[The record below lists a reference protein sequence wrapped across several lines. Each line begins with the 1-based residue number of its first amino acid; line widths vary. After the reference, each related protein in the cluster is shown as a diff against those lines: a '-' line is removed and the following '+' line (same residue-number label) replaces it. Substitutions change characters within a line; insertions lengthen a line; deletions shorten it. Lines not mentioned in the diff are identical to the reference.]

1 MARSRWWRALGLGLG
16 LMASQIACTNY
27 MASGYYQPLPSPRV
41 ATEFPVVLR
50 EVGIERIYSMGGKI
64 WDEQAEWLIRDQ
76 LKAALAQD
84 LYASGPFRKPRIGE
98 PAYKLDIWIEGL
110 GHYPQNRYSATV
122 IPGLLLA
129 FVPYL
134 VGMPMAL
141 TKRSGSAE
149 FQLHAPAGELV
160 LEASVTRTDKL
171 YEGVYR
177 NHGLQTIG
185 MAAAPIVQEFKR
197 IVVEGRQQILAGKAI
212 QPHYVP
218 DEDMRAALKRPAP
231 PPLPAAEPPPDAPP
245 DAVASLPTTPA
256 ATPSPP
262 VASRPP
268 VAAPSPPVTSAP
280 VVTAGPQP
288 STFVLAIGIDRYR
301 DAPRAEGAEADARR
315 IDALFAQTFRVPA
328 HHRRLLLGDR
338 ATRSDIEQ
346 GLRWLA
352 EQSRAGARVVVYFSG
367 HGTPD
372 ADSGEPR
379 LVPFEADPERLAAM
393 SLPLVDVEA
402 RLASITAREA
412 VLIVDACFSGQGARS
427 IAPKGARPLVRV
439 ERPTRVIRLAA
450 AAASQSASATPDG
463 SGGLFTRYL
472 LTALG
477 EAKADGDGDGQITL
491 AELDRWLTPRVSA
504 AAQARGRTQTPSLI
518 SPRGDAEEIVLG
530 WGYPID

>member
-1 MARSRWWRALGLGLG
+1 MAQSRWWRALGLGLG
-16 LMASQIACTNY
+16 LMASQLACTNY
-27 MASGYYQPLPSPRV
+27 MASGYYKPLPSPRV
-41 ATEFPVVLR
+41 AAEFPVVLR
-50 EVGIERIYSMGGKI
+50 DVGVERMYSVGANI
-64 WDEQAEWLIRDQ
+64 WDEQDKWLIRDQ
-76 LKAALAQD
+76 LKLAVAQD
-84 LYASGPFRKPRIGE
+84 LYASGPFRKPRLGE
-98 PAYKLDIWIEGL
+98 AAYQLDIWIEGI
-110 GHYPQNRYSATV
+110 GHYQENRYAVTV

-134 VGMPMAL
+134 CGMPMAL
-141 TKRSGSAE
+141 SKRWGSAE
-149 FQLHAPAGELV
+149 FQLHAPTGELV
-160 LEASVTRTDKL
+160 LEASVTRNDKL

-177 NHGLQTIG
+177 NHGMQTIG

-197 IVVEGRQQILAGKAI
+197 IIVEGRQQVLAGKAI

-218 DEDMRAALKRPAP
+218 DEDMLAALKRPVPPALPAEDAP
-231 PPLPAAEPPPDAPP
+231 PPDEPP
-245 DAVASLPTTPA
+245 DAVDPQPATPA
-256 ATPSPP
+256 ATPAPLI
-262 VASRPP
+262 ASRPP
-268 VAAPSPPVTSAP
+268 VAPVPGVS
-280 VVTAGPQP
+280 AGPQP

-504 AAQARGRTQTPSLI
+504 AAQARGRTQTPSLT